1 MNHLENINPSELTEN
16 VIELIGKEWMLV
28 SAGDSESFNTMT
40 ASWGSIGYYSNQPIA
55 TIFIRPERYT
65 FDFIEQSDYFTLSF
79 LPANYRQALALLG
92 KVSGRDCDKV
102 AQAGLTP
109 IFTEIGNPT
118 FKEAR
123 LVLECRKIYGQ
134 MMNEESFTDHS
145 IYEKWY
151 GESHGNLH
159 KLYMAAIEKCWIE
172 R

>member
-109 IFTEIGNPT
+109 IFTELGNPT

-123 LVLECRKIYGQ
+123 LVLECCKIYGQ
-134 MMNEESFTDHS
+134 MMSEESFTDHS

-151 GESHGNLH
+151 GSSHGNLH
-159 KLYMAAIEKCWIE
+159 KLYMATIERCWIE